1 MKARELRDQTL
12 EELKQVCEETEK
24 QIFDYRTKAALAEGN
39 DQPLRIRQLRRD
51 LARIKTVIRE
61 QEARQN
67 G

>member
-1 MKARELRDQTL
+1 MKAKELRDQTL

-24 QIFDYRTKAALAEGN
+24 QVFDYRAKAALGEGT
-39 DQPLRIRQLRRD
+39 DQPLRIRELRRD

>member
-1 MKARELRDQTL
+1 MKAKELRDQSL
-12 EELKQVCEETEK
+12 EELKQMCEETQK
-24 QIFDYRTKAALAEGN
+24 QVFDCRAKAALGEGGE
-39 DQPLRIRQLRRD
+39 QPLRIRELRRD